1 MNSMNDTLSKGSWE
15 GVYMLGALTQ
25 IFFVAHAADR
35 PFLLYERMKS
45 LAFWMV

>member
-25 IFFVAHAADR
+25 IFLLLTQLTAA
-35 PFLLYERMKS
+35 LHLTLSMSE
-45 LAFWMV
+45 

>member
-25 IFFVAHAADR
+25 IFFVARAADI
-35 PFLLYERMKS
+35 
-45 LAFWMV
+45 